1 MSRNVL
7 SRTNSSI
14 LFRISEVRKIT
25 QKEGAAIKIA
35 KEVAREAAKEEK
47 VAKKVARESAKEEKV
62 AKKVARESA
71 KEAAKEEKIIAERA
85 SKEKKRADR
94 EEKIATR
101 KVEKIKQRELTL
113 AIRHHVK
120 EKYIA
125 LTEKQLQKKN
135 KKFEVQTQTLSY
147 LIPAAR
153 DASNRYPNGFTTKQF
168 AQLYITRYGNINPY
182 TLEPVDEKY
191 DIAAGI
197 RGIMYETSPSSE
209 QHWFRY
215 GMQKVREQVAP
226 WVFVNK
232 QLAVVN
238 DAFKWKV
245 TTTDMAKAR
254 RRSKGLW
261 SYMSSGSHAFYD
273 WSLEEYGP
281 LPTEE
286 ILKEAALG
294 RKVGARGRKQHDV
307 PG

>member
-47 VAKKVARESAKEEKV
+47 VAKKVARESAKEEKVAKKV

-125 LTEKQLQKKN
+125 LTEKQLQKKIKN
-135 KKFEVQTQTLSY
+135 LKSKHKLFPILFLQLEMRQIDT
-147 LIPAAR
+147 R
-153 DASNRYPNGFTTKQF
+153 MASQ
-168 AQLYITRYGNINPY
+168 
-182 TLEPVDEKY
+182 
-191 DIAAGI
+191 
-197 RGIMYETSPSSE
+197 PSNSLNSILRVME
-209 QHWFRY
+209 ILTHI
-215 GMQKVREQVAP
+215 
-226 WVFVNK
+226 
-232 QLAVVN
+232 
-238 DAFKWKV
+238 
-245 TTTDMAKAR
+245 
-254 RRSKGLW
+254 LW
-261 SYMSSGSHAFYD
+261 S
-273 WSLEEYGP
+273 
-281 LPTEE
+281 
-286 ILKEAALG
+286 
-294 RKVGARGRKQHDV
+294 R
-307 PG
+307 